1 MEDFRIFLSEYFKDI
16 DIKTFG
22 VKNGNTQIAE
32 RTVIKHMETL
42 FNQIGFTY
50 IKAGSQQAK
59 DFRRINGTSKNI
71 EVKIV
76 TNKFDIIFNDTFPS
90 SDTDYVIFFTGKTY
104 KKKVYLPQILL
115 INGKHFTEES
125 EEWAN
130 EANKLLSDL
139 KDKYCRGENKKQL
152 KGHMKCYFRPTW
164 SSTIFP
170 FVNST
175 EFTVYKSNQ

>member
-1 MEDFRIFLSEYFKDI
+1 MEDFRNHFSEYFKDI
-16 DIKTFG
+16 DIKTLG
-22 VKNGNTQIAE
+22 VNNGNTQVAE
-32 RTVIKHMETL
+32 RKVIEHMETL
-42 FNQIGFTY
+42 FNQVGFTY
-50 IKAGSQQAK
+50 LKAGSQQAK

-76 TNKFDIIFNDTFPS
+76 TNKFDIIFNDTLPS

-104 KKKVYLPQILL
+104 KKQVYLPQILL
-115 INGKHFTEES
+115 INGKHFVEES

-130 EANKLLSDL
+130 EVNKLLSDL

-152 KGHMKCYFRPTW
+152 KGLMKCYFRPTW

-170 FVNST
+170 FINNT
-175 EFTVYKSNQ
+175 EFTVYQSTQ